1 MTQCDTFVV
10 DVLDD
15 GTRVQWLVTV
25 VHGASPHDDT
35 PSLHAG
41 WSNRP
46 TVTMTNF
53 NKPPLS
59 PSASAG
65 TWAMQTVVDDV
76 NKLGVPITSDIIH
89 RHIDPSGENY
99 VHREMI
105 AMVIM
110 VSEAF
115 CTNGGGIDAV
125 RSLLPNNGSVS
136 VVKFINERLF
146 AES

>member
-1 MTQCDTFVV
+1 M

-15 GTRVQWLVTV
+15 GTRVQWLITI
-25 VHGASPHDDT
+25 VHGAICRDEDT

-53 NKPPLS
+53 NKPPL
-59 PSASAG
+59 PPCSAAG
-65 TWAMQTVVDDV
+65 TWVMQTVADDV
-76 NKLGVPITSDIIH
+76 KRVGVSNTFDIIRNH
-89 RHIDPSGENY
+89 MDPSGENCFS

-105 AMVIM
+105 ALVIM

-115 CTNGGGIDAV
+115 CNDGGIDAV
-125 RSLLPNNGSVS
+125 RALLPNHGSVS

-146 AES
+146 SESK